1 MADESGFEMIPVSS
15 SQIEAVGFNP
25 STGEGRVAFLAKG
38 SRPGSLYSYPS
49 CTQDEFDQ
57 IVNGAIG
64 GSVGTTFGQL
74 WKYKA
79 GYAKIG

>member
-1 MADESGFEMIPVSS
+1 MADEIQMVPVVS
-15 SQIEAVGFNP
+15 SQIESVGFDP
-25 STGEGRVAFLAKG
+25 TTGEGRVAFLAKG

-49 CTQDEFDQ
+49 CTQEEFDH

>member
-1 MADESGFEMIPVSS
+1 MADESGFEMVPVNS

-25 STGEGRVAFLAKG
+25 ATGEGRVAFLAKG
-38 SRPGSLYSYPS
+38 SRPGSLYSYPA

-64 GSVGTTFGQL
+64 GSVGVTFGNL
-74 WKYKA
+74 WKYKS
-79 GYAKIG
+79 GYQRIG